1 VRETIAGQ
9 VGNADLEK
17 GGVSGMSR
25 RDRRPIVVPG
35 ESADQAES
43 DDASVWLRRAGSSPA
58 RAGEG
63 VEAV

>member
-43 DDASVWLRRAGSSPA
+43 DDASVWLKTRRAMNET
-58 RAGEG
+58 AGNL
-63 VEAV
+63 A